1 MSQLRQVTYG
11 IIIKCMKRTEF
22 ITGSTFLVNR
32 LLITKFIIDTKA
44 PSIIKANCHDSVHKL
59 DKEIKVGAHIY
70 TFAIQVQ

>member
-1 MSQLRQVTYG
+1 
-11 IIIKCMKRTEF
+11 MKRIEL
-22 ITGSTFLVNR
+22 ITGSTFLVPM
-32 LLITKFIIDTKA
+32 LITNFIIDTKA